1 MQGVEVIADNMIIV
15 GVLRRSMIACW
26 KMWCKGQESKMWSSI
41 PKRSSLSS
49 NELSILRPSSV
60 KMGSVLIQI
69 KSKPWWS
76 YHNWQVKKTFA
87 DWWAQCPLFKDFI
100 HDTSTT
106 MCSIRQLPKKEV
118 DFQLLPEHGQA
129 LNKIKESESV
139 LCFYDPIASNTHRG
153 SSGPPSD
160 RCLSKYFSRESPHW
174 DNIPCRTSSDN
185 SSGTK
190 KETFRKRKKKWLDDY
205 EHWLSRTMLWNSS
218 ILSIR
223 NVIC

>member
-1 MQGVEVIADNMIIV
+1 
-15 GVLRRSMIACW
+15 
-26 KMWCKGQESKMWSSI
+26 MWSSI

-190 KETFRKRKKKWLDDY
+190 KETFRKRKKKQNGCTIMNIDFLEQCYGTQVFWAL
-205 EHWLSRTMLWNSS
+205 EMLSVNVASATLKFSS
-218 ILSIR
+218 VHL
-223 NVIC
+223 VFFKF

>member
-1 MQGVEVIADNMIIV
+1 
-15 GVLRRSMIACW
+15 
-26 KMWCKGQESKMWSSI
+26 MWSSI

-118 DFQLLPEHGQA
+118 DFQLLPEHGQV

-139 LCFYDPIASNTHRG
+139 LCFYDPIASNTHRR

-160 RCLSKYFSRESPHW
+160 RCLSKYFSRKVPTETTSPVELPVTTPQAPKRRLLEREKKNGW
-174 DNIPCRTSSDN
+174 TIMNIDFLEQCYGTQVFWALEMLSVNVASATLNFSSVHLVFF
-185 SSGTK
+185 K
-190 KETFRKRKKKWLDDY
+190 F
-205 EHWLSRTMLWNSS
+205 
-218 ILSIR
+218 
-223 NVIC
+223 